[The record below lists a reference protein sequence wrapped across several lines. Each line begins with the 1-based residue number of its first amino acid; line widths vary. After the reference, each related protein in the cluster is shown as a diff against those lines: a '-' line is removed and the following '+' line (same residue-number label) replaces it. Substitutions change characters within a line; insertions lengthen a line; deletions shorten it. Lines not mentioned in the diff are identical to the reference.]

1 MNCDGIYSYYL
12 RNLTFGQEL
21 ILVGILLGVE
31 TINIIF
37 G

>member
-12 RNLTFGQEL
+12 RNLTFAQEL
-21 ILVGILLGVE
+21 ALIGALIAADVANV
-31 TINIIF
+31 IF

>member
-21 ILVGILLGVE
+21 ILIGIILDVGTV
-31 TINIIF
+31 NIFF